1 MECPFI
7 KFVLDYWPLVL
18 LAVIVWGIIDL
29 IRWVIKVYNRLITLK
44 HKVINAWHQI
54 EVQLQ
59 RRYDLIENLVNAVKG
74 YAKHEKEAFEKIAE
88 ARARAM
94 GAKTPGEKAKAE
106 GELTSVLKTLFAV
119 AEAYPELKA
128 NTNFLQ
134 LQEELTSTENKVAYA
149 RQAYND
155 TVYMFNKAIELFP
168 TNIIAGMFGF
178 RPFEYF
184 DVESEEVRRAPK
196 VQF

>member
-1 MECPFI
+1 MM
-7 KFVLDYWPLVL
+7 L
-18 LAVIVWGIIDL
+18 LAIVVIIL
-29 IRWVIKVYNRLITLK
+29 ILFVFWVIGVYNRLITLK
-44 HKVINAWHQI
+44 HRVMNAWHQI

-59 RRYDLIENLVNAVKG
+59 RRYDLIENLVNTVKG
-74 YAKHEKEAFEKIAE
+74 YAEHEKEIFEKIAE

-94 GAKTPGEKAKAE
+94 GATTPGEKAKAD

-119 AEAYPELKA
+119 AEAYPDLKA

-155 TVYMFNKAIELFP
+155 TVYMFNRTIELFP
-168 TNIIAGMFGF
+168 TNIIANMFGF
-178 RPFEYF
+178 KPFEYF
-184 DVESEEVRRAPK
+184 EVESEEAKRAPK